1 MRYNLYAITDYRW
14 DTQTMLDKV
23 EKAVAG
29 GIDVLQYRPK
39 NIETLDM
46 IKQAGSLQEIITP
59 HNIPLIIND
68 AVDVAKTVDADGV
81 HLGQNDMKAKSARDY
96 LGNSAIIGLSV
107 GNMQELKN
115 LDVSV
120 VDYVGI
126 GAVYETG
133 TKSNAGKPIGVD
145 GFKAL
150 RDKILIPCV
159 AIGGITLNN
168 AKALID
174 NGSDGIAV
182 ISGLFETQDITETA
196 INFKNL
202 YNKK

>member
-68 AVDVAKTVDADGV
+68 AVDVAKTVDADG
-81 HLGQNDMKAKSARDY
+81 
-96 LGNSAIIGLSV
+96 
-107 GNMQELKN
+107 
-115 LDVSV
+115 
-120 VDYVGI
+120 
-126 GAVYETG
+126 T
-133 TKSNAGKPIGVD
+133 
-145 GFKAL
+145 
-150 RDKILIPCV
+150 
-159 AIGGITLNN
+159 
-168 AKALID
+168 
-174 NGSDGIAV
+174 
-182 ISGLFETQDITETA
+182 
-196 INFKNL
+196 
-202 YNKK
+202 

>member
-1 MRYNLYAITDYRW
+1 
-14 DTQTMLDKV
+14 MLDKV

>member
-1 MRYNLYAITDYRW
+1 
-14 DTQTMLDKV
+14 MLDKV
-23 EKAVAG
+23 EKVVSG

-39 NIETLDM
+39 NIETVDM
-46 IKQAGSLQEIITP
+46 IKQANLLQEVLAP
-59 HNIPLIIND
+59 KNIPLIIND
-68 AVDVAKTVDADGV
+68 AVDVAKVINADGV
-81 HLGQNDMKAKSARDY
+81 HLGQNDMKPLSARDY
-96 LGNSAIIGLSV
+96 LGNSVIIGLSV
-107 GNMQELKN
+107 GNMQELNN

-126 GAVYETG
+126 GAIYETG
-133 TKSNAGKPIGVD
+133 TKSDAGRPIGVD

-168 AKALID
+168 AKPLID
-174 NGSDGIAV
+174 NGADGVAV
-182 ISGLFETQDITETA
+182 ISGLFETDNITETT

-202 YNKK
+202 F

>member
-1 MRYNLYAITDYRW
+1 MQYNLYAITDYRW

-23 EKAVAG
+23 EKVVSG

-39 NIETLDM
+39 NIETVDM
-46 IKQAGSLQEIITP
+46 IKQANLLQEVLAP
-59 HNIPLIIND
+59 KNIPLIIND
-68 AVDVAKTVDADGV
+68 AVDVAKVINADGV
-81 HLGQNDMKAKSARDY
+81 HLGQNDMKPLSARDY
-96 LGNSAIIGLSV
+96 LGNSVIIGLSV
-107 GNMQELKN
+107 GNMPELNN

-126 GAVYETG
+126 GAIYETG
-133 TKSNAGKPIGVD
+133 TKSDAGRPIGVD

-168 AKALID
+168 AKPLID
-174 NGSDGIAV
+174 NGADGVAV
-182 ISGLFETQDITETA
+182 ISGLFETDNITETT

-202 YNKK
+202 F

>member
-1 MRYNLYAITDYRW
+1 MQYNLYAITDYRW

-23 EKAVAG
+23 EKVVSG

-39 NIETLDM
+39 NIETVDM
-46 IKQAGSLQEIITP
+46 IKQANLLQEVLAP
-59 HNIPLIIND
+59 KNIPLIIND
-68 AVDVAKTVDADGV
+68 AVDVAKVINADGV
-81 HLGQNDMKAKSARDY
+81 HLGQNDMKPLSARDY
-96 LGNSAIIGLSV
+96 LGNSVIIGLSV
-107 GNMQELKN
+107 GNMQELNN

-126 GAVYETG
+126 GAIYETG
-133 TKSNAGKPIGVD
+133 TKSDAGRPIGVD

-168 AKALID
+168 AKPLID
-174 NGSDGIAV
+174 NGADGVAV
-182 ISGLFETQDITETA
+182 ISGLFETDNITETT

-202 YNKK
+202 F

>member
-159 AIGGITLNN
+159 AIGGITLDN

>member
-81 HLGQNDMKAKSARDY
+81 HLGQNDMKVKSARDY